1 MSRREQLIAKTL
13 GPNADEMKAKMLD
26 AVVRLTLG
34 DMGKQYCQFWDVSGP
49 GVMVFQPDNDSNSM
63 SYWTLED
70 LYAAQQECESASDDD
85 TAESFRRILEAAQ
98 KINPLEAA
106 GYIIKDQEGF
116 RYCQVD
122 YNKKAEE

>member
-26 AVVRLTLG
+26 VVVRLTLG
-34 DMGKQYCQFWDVSGP
+34 DMGKQYFNFWEVSGP
-49 GVMVFQPDNDSNSM
+49 GVMVFQPNNDSNSM